1 MRKRL
6 VQSSPLPAGSPRYT
20 PLSEA
25 ELRTAGLPGDA
36 PPRPLNKIELSE
48 WLGTTT
54 RFLENEVRA
63 GRLRA
68 IRLGRRSIRFLPG
81 DVSIWLNA
89 RPSLK
94 TDEVGA

>member
-1 MRKRL
+1 M
-6 VQSSPLPAGSPRYT
+6 
-20 PLSEA
+20 SEA
-25 ELRTAGLPGDA
+25 ELKTAILPGDA
-36 PPRPLNKIELSE
+36 PPRPFNKIELSE

-89 RPSLK
+89 RPSLR
-94 TDEVGA
+94 TDEVAA